1 MELAKQLPLQETPL
15 FWTSS
20 FYPAIG
26 AVSLPA
32 QAVVGRVA
40 LVLPGLQLSPARSW
54 ESWWK
59 AAVSSSL
66 FQLLS
71 EQGQKSGPERR
82 HDSCGRSSWLFLFRP
97 VGSLFDPIDS
107 LFPLMN
113 SVFQLT
119 LPRARRAPFSVEQ
132 VVVQRLNL
140 FFGRRRSSQPM

>member
-1 MELAKQLPLQETPL
+1 MAKQLPLQETPL
-15 FWTSS
+15 CRTSS

-82 HDSCGRSSWLFLFRP
+82 HDSCGLSSWLFRFRP
-97 VGSLFDPIDS
+97 VGSLFDPTDS

-113 SVFQLT
+113 SVVQLT
-119 LPRARRAPFSVEQ
+119 LPRVHPALLSVEQ
-132 VVVQRLNL
+132 AVVQSLTL
-140 FFGRRRSSQPM
+140 SFGKSKSSAKR